1 VNLSTANAA
10 LLAAVLPNPKQLR
23 AARPSA
29 YVRERQAWILAQMR
43 LLAARGHYRGL
54 DW

>member
-1 VNLSTANAA
+1 
-10 LLAAVLPNPKQLR
+10 
-23 AARPSA
+23 
-29 YVRERQAWILAQMR
+29 VRERQAWISTQMR